1 MEADHDF
8 YDVIR
13 SDKRDSCKKNRKL
26 HLCFYN
32 SRNDPRYKDGPS
44 DAEFPTC
51 ESLKLTIERTLPYWN
66 EVSADQSEACIAGD
80 SQSEQRMR
88 R

>member
-1 MEADHDF
+1 MSHWDP
-8 YDVIR
+8 VR
-13 SDKRDSCKKNRKL
+13 SLN
-26 HLCFYN
+26 CF
-32 SRNDPRYKDGPS
+32 RNDPRYKDGPS

-66 EVSADQSEACIAGD
+66 EVSVDLDLDLSLTI
-80 SQSEQRMR
+80 SPR